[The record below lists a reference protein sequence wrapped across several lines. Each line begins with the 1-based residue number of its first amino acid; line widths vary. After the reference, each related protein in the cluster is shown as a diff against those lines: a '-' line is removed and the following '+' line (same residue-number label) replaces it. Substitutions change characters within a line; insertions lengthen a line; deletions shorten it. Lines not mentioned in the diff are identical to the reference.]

1 VAYENGKKVLA
12 QNNDHFNP
20 ARYSPSQ
27 RAAQVALGNLGRMRS
42 GNSKLRCMLIAAKF
56 ELEVGVAE
64 EVEGAVHSALT
75 VEPGLADGRMSWNK
89 ATHLISSGTASIELQ
104 RLGICDSR
112 CRDYPEQDL
121 EEYVDY
127 VQNSNG
133 KRTYQSGPRR
143 GKEYTRDLRVD
154 LADVQK
160 WSWAAG
166 SELSEHTI
174 IVSRKHR
181 VFYDPCQET
190 SLPFSKECLKS
201 VGIRGVFNYRAFCSV
216 KHIPGLLR
224 SKRGRET
231 EG

>member
-1 VAYENGKKVLA
+1 MAYENGKKVLE
-12 QNNDHFNP
+12 NNHQFNP

-27 RAAQVALGNLGRMRS
+27 RAAQVELGSLGRMRS

-56 ELEVGVAE
+56 ELAGGFAE

-104 RLGICDSR
+104 RLGITDS
-112 CRDYPEQDL
+112 CWRDYPDQDL
-121 EEYVDY
+121 AEYVDY

-181 VFYDPCQET
+181 VFQPPQ
-190 SLPFSKECLKS
+190 
-201 VGIRGVFNYRAFCSV
+201 AA
-216 KHIPGLLR
+216 
-224 SKRGRET
+224 
-231 EG
+231 

>member
-1 VAYENGKKVLA
+1 M
-12 QNNDHFNP
+12 
-20 ARYSPSQ
+20 S
-27 RAAQVALGNLGRMRS
+27 S

-56 ELEVGVAE
+56 ELGVGFAE
-64 EVEGAVHSALT
+64 EVQGAVQSALA
-75 VEPGLADGRMSWNK
+75 VEPGLADGPMSWNK
-89 ATHLISSGTASIELQ
+89 ATDLISSGTASLELQ
-104 RLGICDSR
+104 RLDIPDSR
-112 CRDYPEQDL
+112 CRDYPDQDL
-121 EEYVDY
+121 AEYADY

-181 VFYDPCQET
+181 VFYDP
-190 SLPFSKECLKS
+190 S
-201 VGIRGVFNYRAFCSV
+201 G
-216 KHIPGLLR
+216 
-224 SKRGRET
+224 
-231 EG
+231 